1 MFRYQ
6 NNSIS
11 KLYYRRTCIIVD
23 ITSNVRLYSYTMK
36 SNLEATVR
44 KNPNFCEITRNIE
57 ESDIL
62 YEIFRV
68 VSRIFL
74 YISCYIAENWL
85 ITFGTALDEIEGGR
99 TRSKKNL
106 MTLTLY
112 SNFVRNSKLNSQNE
126 WTFLII
132 KKSLIAPLIN
142 SISANIEYIF
152 LMVVCPLIC

>member
-1 MFRYQ
+1 
-6 NNSIS
+6 
-11 KLYYRRTCIIVD
+11 
-23 ITSNVRLYSYTMK
+23 
-36 SNLEATVR
+36 
-44 KNPNFCEITRNIE
+44 
-57 ESDIL
+57 
-62 YEIFRV
+62 
-68 VSRIFL
+68 
-74 YISCYIAENWL
+74 
-85 ITFGTALDEIEGGR
+85 
-99 TRSKKNL
+99 